1 MVLAYKSKII
11 KKEKEKKMILDEE
24 LQVISK
30 VKKYLK
36 DNYQSIAEVM
46 ISGGV
51 DNMEKYKYL
60 MGQAHAYQKI
70 DQEISNL
77 LKPKEQKNDTE
88 RPENVVDIRRPED

>member
-1 MVLAYKSKII
+1 
-11 KKEKEKKMILDEE
+11 MILDEE

-30 VKKYLK
+30 IKKHVK
-36 DNYQSIAEVM
+36 DAYQSIAQTM
-46 ISGGV
+46 MSGGV

-77 LKPKEQKNDTE
+77 LQPKEQKNDTE
-88 RPENVVDIRRPED
+88 RPENVVDIRTKD